1 MQPFTRITGPAAA
14 LLRSNIDT
22 DVIIRIERLT
32 SVPREQLGRY
42 AFEALRYSKDGTED
56 PDFVLNRTNFRNAPI
71 LIAAENFGCGSSRE
85 GAVWALMAVGLR
97 CVIAESFGDIFYNN
111 CFQNGMLPVTL
122 PATIVKQ
129 LARQTADGAP
139 LTVDLIE
146 RVILPPQGE
155 AIALDIDAQRR
166 EALIEGL
173 DEISRTLKSLPEIG
187 EWQSRDRMDRPWIW
201 NLSCSE
207 GQISVGAPL
216 HRGGSF

>member
-1 MQPFTRITGPAAA
+1 MQPFTRITGPAAS

-42 AFEALRYSKDGTED
+42 AFEALRYSKDGSED
-56 PDFVLNRTNFRNAPI
+56 PDFILNRTNFRNAPI

-85 GAVWALMAVGLR
+85 GAVWALMAAGLR
-97 CVIAESFGDIFYNN
+97 CIIAESFGDIFYNN

-122 PATIVKQ
+122 PATIVKR

-173 DEISRTLKSLPEIG
+173 DEISRTLKGLPEIE
-187 EWQSRDRMDRPWIW
+187 EWQSRDQIDRPWIW
-201 NLSCSE
+201 NPSP
-207 GQISVGAPL
+207 V
-216 HRGGSF
+216 

>member
-1 MQPFTRITGPAAA
+1 MQPFTRITGPAAP

-32 SVPREQLGRY
+32 SVPREQLGGY

-56 PDFVLNRTNFRNAPI
+56 PDFILNRTNFRNAPI

-85 GAVWALMAVGLR
+85 GAVWALMAAGLR
-97 CVIAESFGDIFYNN
+97 CIIAESFGDIFYNN

-146 RVILPPQGE
+146 RVILPPHGE

-173 DEISRTLKSLPEIG
+173 DDISRTLKGLPEIG
-187 EWQSRDRMDRPWIW
+187 DWQLRDRIDRPWIW
-201 NLSCSE
+201 NLSP
-207 GQISVGAPL
+207 A
-216 HRGGSF
+216 